1 MPDHVCGNLLYL
13 LPVIPINFLRALTLP
28 ITCHPYQL
36 PVHCYSGSRGQPV
49 MYITIDINRRTLHS
63 YFVARRLGMDVRLVR
78 AKFAFKATN
87 NDELSFQKGDTVTIT
102 QAIDGGWWE
111 GTLNGKTGWFPSNY
125 VIELKT
131 GM

>member
-1 MPDHVCGNLLYL
+1 MSE
-13 LPVIPINFLRALTLP
+13 VIAAHRMQDACSCMLAPTLP
-28 ITCHPYQL
+28 STCHPYQL
-36 PVHCYSGSRGQPV
+36 PVHFYSGSGGQPV
-49 MYITIDINRRTLHS
+49 MYLTIDIKRTLHS
-63 YFVARRLGMDVRLVR
+63 YFVARRLAMDVRLVR

-87 NDELSFQKGDTVTIT
+87 NDELSFQKGDTITIT